1 MALKLESPAFK
12 ADAEIPAIY
21 TADGED
27 RSPPLRWS
35 GVPLEAKTLTLIV
48 EDPDAPSGTFVHW
61 IAFNIPATI
70 DHLSEGTEHRGD
82 YTDGTLQ
89 GRNGFDRFGYGG
101 PKPPAGESHRYIF
114 KLYAVD
120 DRLPLEPGATREQ
133 VERAMK
139 GHVMDSTELVAR
151 YTSKRS

>member
-1 MALKLESPAFK
+1 MALSIESPAF
-12 ADAEIPAIY
+12 AGNTNIPPVY

-35 GVPLEAKTLTLIV
+35 GVPAEAKTLALIM

-61 IAFNIPATI
+61 VAFNIPATI

-89 GRNGFDRFGYGG
+89 GKNGFDRVGYGG
-101 PKPPAGESHRYIF
+101 PKPPQGQTHRYVF
-114 KLYAVD
+114 KLYALD
-120 DRLPLEPGATREQ
+120 DRLGLEPGVNREE
-133 VERAMK
+133 VERAMR
-139 GHVMDSTELVAR
+139 GHVLASTELTAR
-151 YTSKRS
+151 YGRS

>member
-12 ADAEIPAIY
+12 ADAEIPAVY

-35 GVPLEAKTLTLIV
+35 GVPLDAKTLTLIV
-48 EDPDAPSGTFVHW
+48 EDPDASFVHW

-101 PKPPAGESHRYIF
+101 PKRAPAGSHRYIF

-120 DRLPLEPGATREQ
+120 DRLRLEPGATREQ
-133 VERAMK
+133 VEQAMK
-139 GHVMDSTELVAR
+139 GHILDSTELVAR
-151 YTSKRS
+151 YQSKSR